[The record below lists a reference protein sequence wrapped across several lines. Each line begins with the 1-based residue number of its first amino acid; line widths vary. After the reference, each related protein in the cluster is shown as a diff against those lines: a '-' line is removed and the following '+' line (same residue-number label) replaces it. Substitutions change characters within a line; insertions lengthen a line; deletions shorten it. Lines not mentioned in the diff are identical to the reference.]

1 MAQESVPAAPSLE
14 ERRQHINADEKRAAA
29 DYFVPWRGGY
39 LTANVITL
47 PHEMLLYRV
56 DNGRLIAEMQEYL
69 QKQSLDWAT
78 WREQQE
84 EHATQVKLH
93 EVLLEKARD
102 AAGPIYQEL
111 ERQAQQIEPLLIN
124 GDGIVVNGNRRLAA
138 MRELLRLD
146 PERYGGFREI
156 RAAVLPSDTEPADV
170 EFIEAALQMA
180 PETKLAYGWIN
191 RRMKL
196 RRQRDELQLPVEQI
210 AEAYRLEEPVQL
222 DREIA
227 ELELVEDYLA
237 NYREEPGHYALV
249 ADCEALFA
257 GLREQ
262 LAALPKNLR
271 SRWRLAGFT
280 LIDGRAAV
288 QGPMD
293 RFFPFAAPIPEAMPN
308 QALRRFAQERAM
320 AVAGEQE
327 EADDAAEAAVDQALN
342 EDLELVFASRQD
354 SERNAR
360 LLHTVMDAIRTE
372 HQERQAPARVLAR
385 IRKAKEMLSDLM
397 PENLNDKQRR
407 RLRSDLAALQAQ
419 ASYLLGEGER
429 PREDGLIDKI
439 YRKLRA

>member
-1 MAQESVPAAPSLE
+1 MAQESVPAIPPLE
-14 ERRQHINADEKRAAA
+14 ERRRHISADGRHTAAEH
-29 DYFVPWRGGY
+29 FVPWRGGY

-47 PHEMLLYRV
+47 PQEMLLYRV

-78 WREQQE
+78 WRERQE

-93 EVLLEKARD
+93 ELLLEKARV

-111 ERQAQQIEPLLIN
+111 ERQAQRLERLLVSS
-124 GDGIVVNGNRRLAA
+124 DGVVVNGNRRLAA
-138 MRELLRLD
+138 MRELLRHD
-146 PERYGGFREI
+146 PERYGGFQTI
-156 RAAVLPSDTEPADV
+156 QAAVLPAETQPADL

-196 RRQRDELQLPVEQI
+196 RRQRDELKLPPEQI
-210 AEAYRLEEPVQL
+210 LDAYRIEDAEQLE
-222 DREIA
+222 REIR

-237 NYREEPGHYALV
+237 NYREEPRHYALV

-257 GLREQ
+257 GLQEQ
-262 LAALPKNLR
+262 LGALPKNQR
-271 SRWRLAGFT
+271 QRWRLAGFT

-288 QGPMD
+288 QGPLAP
-293 RFFPFAAPIPEAMPN
+293 FFPFTAPVPEAMPT

-320 AVAGEQE
+320 AVAAEQE
-327 EADDAAEAAVDQALN
+327 GADDAAEAAVDEALN
-342 EDLELVFASRQD
+342 EDLELVFATGRD
-354 SERNAR
+354 SERNAQ
-360 LLHTVMDAIRTE
+360 LLQAVMDAIRSE

-385 IRKAKEMLSDLM
+385 IRKAKDMLSDLL

-419 ASYLLGEGER
+419 ASYLQRAGEK
-429 PREDGLIDKI
+429 PREDGLLDKI